1 MVQGMLHVYSVLA
14 LCVPRHLRYSQIA
27 VSMTHDVLASLS
39 LCLPN
44 RASAEAIPALLFLL
58 MMSTNRGAR
67 SVKSLT
73 GQKLMLVPLV
83 RMSHHMLGPVQVY
96 NLRQPR
102 VLLLANPLYH
112 RSLYSRFYNTMGGR
126 GIPGRGRGGPRGSP
140 RGSRGSSPAPGGG
153 GDRARGGGFRGRAD
167 FRGGPSGS
175 GLRGRGRGGPP
186 PPPLAS
192 LGAPRQSAEEQTR
205 ITELE
210 KSIVRF
216 KEAPPSEENPLR
228 PGFGTL
234 GTKILL
240 RANFFQVQFKKGLI
254 IYDYDV
260 KIAPATGIARLKAR
274 IFELLEKKAE
284 FQKFKPF
291 IAHDRSQRMVCPR
304 ELPQPL
310 SFDVPY
316 VEEEET
322 EARPNA
328 KTYTVEINKTGE
340 LHTEEMSK

>member
-1 MVQGMLHVYSVLA
+1 
-14 LCVPRHLRYSQIA
+14 
-27 VSMTHDVLASLS
+27 
-39 LCLPN
+39 
-44 RASAEAIPALLFLL
+44 
-58 MMSTNRGAR
+58 MSTNRGAR

-73 GQKLMLVPLV
+73 DQKLMLVPHV
-83 RMSHHMLGPVQVY
+83 RMSHHMLGPAQVY

-112 RSLYSRFYNTMGGR
+112 RSLHSRFKTNMGGR

-140 RGSRGSSPAPGGG
+140 RGGSRGSSPAPGGG
-153 GDRARGGGFRGRAD
+153 GDRARGGGFRGRGD
-167 FRGGPSGS
+167 FRGGPPGA
-175 GLRGRGRGGPP
+175 GGGFRGRGRGGPP
-186 PPPLAS
+186 PPPLMS
-192 LGAPRQSAEEQTR
+192 LGAPRQSAEEQAR

-216 KEAPPSEENPLR
+216 KEAPPSEEHPLR

-240 RANFFQVQFKKGLI
+240 RANFFQVQFKKGLV

-260 KIAPATGIARLKAR
+260 KITPPTGIAWLKAR

-310 SFDVPY
+310 SFDITF

-322 EARPNA
+322 EPRPNA
-328 KTYTVEINKTGE
+328 KTYTIEITKTGE

>member
-1 MVQGMLHVYSVLA
+1 
-14 LCVPRHLRYSQIA
+14 
-27 VSMTHDVLASLS
+27 
-39 LCLPN
+39 
-44 RASAEAIPALLFLL
+44 
-58 MMSTNRGAR
+58 
-67 SVKSLT
+67 
-73 GQKLMLVPLV
+73 
-83 RMSHHMLGPVQVY
+83 MLGRAQVY

-102 VLLLANPLYH
+102 VHLLALYH
-112 RSLYSRFYNTMGGR
+112 RSTLHSRFYKNMGGR

-153 GDRARGGGFRGRAD
+153 SDRGRGGFRGRGD
-167 FRGGPSGS
+167 FRGGPPSG
-175 GLRGRGRGGPP
+175 GFRGRGRGGPP
-186 PPPLAS
+186 PPPLTS
-192 LGAPRQSAEEQTR
+192 LGAPRQSAEEQAR

-216 KEAPPSEENPLR
+216 REVPLSEELPLR

-240 RANFFQVQFKKGLI
+240 RANFFSVQFKKGLI

-260 KIAPATGIARLKAR
+260 KIAPTTGIARLKAR

-310 SFDVPY
+310 SFDVTY

-322 EARPNA
+322 EPRPNA
-328 KTYTVEINKTGE
+328 KTYAVEITKTGE

>member
-1 MVQGMLHVYSVLA
+1 
-14 LCVPRHLRYSQIA
+14 
-27 VSMTHDVLASLS
+27 
-39 LCLPN
+39 
-44 RASAEAIPALLFLL
+44 
-58 MMSTNRGAR
+58 
-67 SVKSLT
+67 
-73 GQKLMLVPLV
+73 MLVPLLG
-83 RMSHHMLGPVQVY
+83 HMLGPAQGY

-102 VLLLANPLYH
+102 VLLLANLLYD
-112 RSLYSRFYNTMGGR
+112 RSTLYPRFYNNMGGR

-140 RGSRGSSPAPGGG
+140 RGSSPAPGGG
-153 GDRARGGGFRGRAD
+153 GDRARGGGYRGSDFGRGRGD
-167 FRGGPSGS
+167 YRGGPPG
-175 GLRGRGRGGPP
+175 GGFRGRGRGGPP
-186 PPPLAS
+186 PPPLTS
-192 LGAPRQSAEEQTR
+192 LGAPRQSADEQAR

-210 KSIVRF
+210 KSVVRF
-216 KEAPPSEENPLR
+216 RELPPSEQQPLR

-260 KIAPATGIARLKAR
+260 KVTPTMGIARLKAR

-310 SFDVPY
+310 SFDITY
-316 VEEEET
+316 VEEDET
-322 EARPNA
+322 EPRPNA
-328 KTYTVEINKTGE
+328 KTYTVEITKTGE